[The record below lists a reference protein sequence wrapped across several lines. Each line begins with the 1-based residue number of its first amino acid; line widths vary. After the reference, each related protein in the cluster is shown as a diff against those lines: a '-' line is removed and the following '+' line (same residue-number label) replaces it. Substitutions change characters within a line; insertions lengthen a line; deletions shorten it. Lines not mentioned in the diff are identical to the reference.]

1 MLRFIPHLIM
11 CILFSVLASFVL
23 VNFLTGCEDW
33 SKDNCTAPKQIWQE
47 IFIDVD

>member
-11 CILFSVLASFVL
+11 CILFSVLVAFVL

-33 SKDNCTAPKQIWQE
+33 SQDNCITPKQIWQE
-47 IFIDVD
+47 IFVDVD